1 MRVTSTSASGP
12 RASMVI
18 FCDAGAGAVAGGAA
32 AAWTAPSQ
40 ILATAKAA
48 RANAASFIG
57 VRAEVY
63 AKPLPAR

>member
-12 RASMVI
+12 RASMAI
-18 FCDAGAGAVAGGAA
+18 FCGGAGAGGGAA
-32 AAWTAPSQ
+32 AAWTATSDSG
-40 ILATAKAA
+40 AKA

-57 VRAEVY
+57 VRAKVY